1 VFLRVGRIALLTGV
15 ILIISA
21 LIIDHPPI
29 YPGGAVEYPGRAIAI
44 AKRTC
49 GAAQPDLL
57 KNSSLPWQAGLSHDD
72 MKSAYVWHAG
82 FFLPHEGE
90 CMLSINPR
98 TGKVLET
105 RIGAE

>member
-1 VFLRVGRIALLTGV
+1 
-15 ILIISA
+15 
-21 LIIDHPPI
+21 
-29 YPGGAVEYPGRAIAI
+29 
-44 AKRTC
+44 
-49 GAAQPDLL
+49 
-57 KNSSLPWQAGLSHDD
+57 